1 MYFSCRLVIIKYFC
15 YFLFLMDTNLRH
27 MNKTHLVCLL
37 GGLSLGLL
45 AGCHGRSAGPAM
57 PATRAIAA
65 ASTALQTVS
74 ASAMVPAPATLSNP
88 KIGAPLAAMAR
99 RVQAAATGSAAKALS
114 NRRVHI
120 DSARRIQVYVHVS
133 SFDDMVAKSLQQAGA
148 KMDRGAA
155 SMSVYQVW
163 ADPAT
168 LSRLARLPTVTRIT
182 LPVYGFPKQS
192 L

>member
-1 MYFSCRLVIIKYFC
+1 
-15 YFLFLMDTNLRH
+15 

-45 AGCHGRSAGPAM
+45 AGCHVRSSASPAGPAM

-65 ASTALQTVS
+65 ASTALQSAS
-74 ASAMVPAPATLSNP
+74 ASAMVPAPSTLSNP

-114 NRRVHI
+114 NRRAHI
-120 DSARRIQVYVHVS
+120 DVAGRIQVYVHVS
-133 SFDDMVAKSLQQAGA
+133 RFGVKVAQSLQQAGA

-182 LPVYGFPKQS
+182 LPVYGFPKQP